1 MSSIRKERDGVKQ
14 SQLFPKPF
22 IDRCCE
28 RNRNRMRTEFLRP
41 IDGLRLPEEYRALLR
56 PGESEA
62 GVNRAVHRLPRF
74 FYEVGSWEEAH
85 EIRLAPHFTLAEL
98 MLVDCREARLLLS
111 QFPHYVPCAIVLHAR
126 FLEDF
131 RREVDAPVFV
141 SANGGYR
148 SPAHQIGGAKSI
160 HAWGTAANI
169 YRIGDTFLDN
179 AKSIEKYGAI
189 ASSLSRAVLVR
200 PFGTG
205 EKETDDHL
213 HLDLGLVSLTP
224 HGCSEAL

>member
-1 MSSIRKERDGVKQ
+1 
-14 SQLFPKPF
+14 
-22 IDRCCE
+22 
-28 RNRNRMRTEFLRP
+28 MRTEFLRP
-41 IDGLRLPEEYRALLR
+41 IDGLRLAEEYRALLR

-62 GVNRAVHRLPRF
+62 GANGTVRRLPRF
-74 FYEVGSWEEAH
+74 FYETGSWEEAY

-98 MLVDCREARLLLS
+98 VLVDCREARLLLS
-111 QFPHYVPCAIVLHAR
+111 HFPHYVPCAILLLAR

-169 YRIGDTFLDN
+169 YRIGDTFLSDT
-179 AKSIEKYGAI
+179 KSVEKYRTI
-189 ASSLSRAVLVR
+189 AASLSPAVFVR
-200 PFGTG
+200 PFGR
-205 EKETDDHL
+205 EKGQTSDHL
-213 HLDLGLVSLTP
+213 HIDLGYASLTP
-224 HGCSEAL
+224 RECSEPS